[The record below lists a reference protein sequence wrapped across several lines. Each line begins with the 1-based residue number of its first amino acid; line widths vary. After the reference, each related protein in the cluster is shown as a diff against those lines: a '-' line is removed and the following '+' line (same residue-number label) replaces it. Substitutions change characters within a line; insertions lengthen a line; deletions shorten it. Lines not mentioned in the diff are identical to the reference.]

1 MDSEAL
7 PPIPTPPGQRWR
19 EFRIQVLPL
28 FVFVVVLGG
37 LFTLWS
43 RFVQPIAIVGLVET
57 NAVNV
62 TTTQAGLL
70 TALAVN
76 RFDEVTNGQI
86 LGEVAPYDP
95 EQVQA
100 QLAAIESSI
109 NVVKARMELNELGN
123 LDASAN
129 LRINFYI
136 QQTLP
141 EVAKVNVE
149 EAKLVLDRD
158 KMLLGGGGTESVIA
172 KARYDAD
179 EAHLKSLR
187 TEVAHRTK
195 VVEQSSK
202 EVDELGPLRTNVY
215 AQLERVIKDDILKQQ
230 DQLRQLQKPIL
241 LRAPID
247 GKVTLVLHRTGER
260 VVSGAPILGITSG
273 HAERIVAY
281 VRQPLNF
288 HPKVGDILT
297 VRTRTTRRRMSDAQI
312 VKVGT
317 QLESV
322 NPMLLPLDRPR
333 PELGLPIALTL
344 PPELNLL
351 PGEIVDLRF
360 SRN

>member
-136 QQTLP
+136 QQTLL

-172 KARYDAD
+172 SAVKTSTIKIEPRHCRMACKPVLTCMTSATIPLFTSPIR
-179 EAHLKSLR
+179 SVMN
-187 TEVAHRTK
+187 EVHRI
-195 VVEQSSK
+195 SSR
-202 EVDELGPLRTNVY
+202 PS
-215 AQLERVIKDDILKQQ
+215 VI
-230 DQLRQLQKPIL
+230 
-241 LRAPID
+241 
-247 GKVTLVLHRTGER
+247 
-260 VVSGAPILGITSG
+260 
-273 HAERIVAY
+273 
-281 VRQPLNF
+281 F
-288 HPKVGDILT
+288 
-297 VRTRTTRRRMSDAQI
+297 
-312 VKVGT
+312 
-317 QLESV
+317 
-322 NPMLLPLDRPR
+322 
-333 PELGLPIALTL
+333 
-344 PPELNLL
+344 
-351 PGEIVDLRF
+351 
-360 SRN
+360 

>member
-129 LRINFYI
+129 LRVNFYI
-136 QQTLP
+136 QQTLL

-149 EAKLVLDRD
+149 EAKLVLVRD
-158 KMLLGGGGTESVIA
+158 KLLMGSGGEQGVI
-172 KARYDAD
+172 
-179 EAHLKSLR
+179 
-187 TEVAHRTK
+187 
-195 VVEQSSK
+195 
-202 EVDELGPLRTNVY
+202 
-215 AQLERVIKDDILKQQ
+215 
-230 DQLRQLQKPIL
+230 
-241 LRAPID
+241 
-247 GKVTLVLHRTGER
+247 
-260 VVSGAPILGITSG
+260 
-273 HAERIVAY
+273 
-281 VRQPLNF
+281 
-288 HPKVGDILT
+288 
-297 VRTRTTRRRMSDAQI
+297 
-312 VKVGT
+312 
-317 QLESV
+317 
-322 NPMLLPLDRPR
+322 
-333 PELGLPIALTL
+333 
-344 PPELNLL
+344 
-351 PGEIVDLRF
+351 
-360 SRN
+360 